1 MGDEIMDRKHFILY
15 YLMPMMVGLILVV
28 LAFALPPPVDQRM
41 GAYDTLFN
49 NLVESNCRGCHA
61 SGVPDTHHNLVRLG
75 LYGCQDCHPV
85 LPNGTGITLIRDCIQ
100 CHNNTFNGMN
110 IRRPHHETLAAMD
123 RHCQTCHGGL
133 VDNYD
138 DGHYIPT
145 SPPSSMTPDTSYKV
159 INQTSGRKW
168 GGCESCHEANSTVSP
183 PIASNNQTHHRLGNL
198 SGFRNND
205 ITKCAICHDMHN
217 ATYGSDSIRYCERC
231 HSYSSLHN
239 IQWDMANTTQM
250 SGYGHLGPNDCQ
262 GCHASYVAGSL
273 APGADLI
280 EPSINHLGTDLVF
293 SGEATELTI
302 HGDDFVTTVD
312 GITRS
317 SVVALTDGIITNGTT
332 KINITITPT
341 NITASEIVVTIPPL
355 NKGLYAI
362 YVIKDGIE
370 ESNKRPLVVGPA
382 VIVNSAIINSTIVSI
397 NGSGFGTYDPA
408 YNNWTNVTI
417 NSGTTFRSIQVINW
431 SDTFINVTSP
441 DATTGDTA
449 TVNSMFGT
457 NSTLVTGG

>member
-1 MGDEIMDRKHFILY
+1 MNKRHFILY
-15 YLMPMMVGLILVV
+15 YLMPMIVGLILVG

-41 GAYDTLFN
+41 GVYDNLFG

-61 SGVPDTHHNLVRLG
+61 LGVPDSHHNLVRIG
-75 LYGCQDCHPV
+75 RYGCTNCHPV
-85 LPNGTGITLIRDCIQ
+85 LPNGSGITLIRNCLQ
-100 CHNNTFNGMN
+100 CHDTTFNGMA
-110 IRRPHHETLAAMD
+110 IRRPHHETQAAMVG
-123 RHCQTCHGGL
+123 HCNACHGSV

-145 SPPSSMTPDTSYKV
+145 SPPSSMAPDTKFKV

-168 GGCESCHEANSTVSP
+168 GGCESCHEANSTASP
-183 PIASNNQTHHRLGNL
+183 PIAYNNKTHHRLGNL

-205 ITKCAICHDMHN
+205 ITKCAMCHDMHN

-231 HSYSSLHN
+231 HGYSSLHN
-239 IQWDMANTTQM
+239 IQWDITNTTQM

-280 EPSINHLGTDLVF
+280 VPSIDHLSTNLVLI
-293 SGEATELTI
+293 GEETELTI

-317 SVVALTDGIITNGTT
+317 SVVALTDGVITNGTT
-332 KINITITPT
+332 TTNITITPT

-362 YVIKDGIE
+362 YVIKDGNI
-370 ESNKRPLVVGPA
+370 ESNKRPLAAGPA
-382 VIVNSAIINSTIVSI
+382 MIVNSAIINSTTVAI

-408 YNNWTNVTI
+408 YSNWTNVTI
-417 NSGTTFRSIQVINW
+417 NINNGTIFRSVQVINW
-431 SDTFINVTSP
+431 SETSINVTSP
-441 DATTGDTA
+441 DAMTGDTA
-449 TVNSMFGT
+449 TVNSMYGT
-457 NSTLVTGG
+457 NSTQVTGG